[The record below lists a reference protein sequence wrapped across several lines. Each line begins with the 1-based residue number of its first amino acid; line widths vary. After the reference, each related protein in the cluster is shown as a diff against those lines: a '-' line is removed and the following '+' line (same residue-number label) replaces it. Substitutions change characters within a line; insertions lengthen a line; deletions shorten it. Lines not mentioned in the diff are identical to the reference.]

1 MKKIIICL
9 LVLAGLSSGTA
20 LADILIIANKDV
32 PDAELSQKDVGKMF
46 LGKLRQ
52 WSDHSK
58 IRPVTVKMPAVRETF
73 FREYLNKSVA
83 KYNAYWKR
91 MIFTGKGV
99 PPKSFDTEAG
109 LIDYVSK
116 TGGAIGCV
124 SPEGIPDGSKSMIR
138 IIKIK

>member
-20 LADILIIANKDV
+20 LADILIIANRDV
-32 PDAELSQKDVGKMF
+32 PDAELSRKDVGKMF

-58 IRPVTVKMPAVRETF
+58 VNPVTPRVPDVREAF

-91 MIFTGKGV
+91 MIFTGRGV
-99 PPKSFDTEAG
+99 PPKAFETEAE
-109 LIDYVSK
+109 LVEYVAE

-124 SPEGIPDGSKSMIR
+124 SSEGIPDGSKSMIR